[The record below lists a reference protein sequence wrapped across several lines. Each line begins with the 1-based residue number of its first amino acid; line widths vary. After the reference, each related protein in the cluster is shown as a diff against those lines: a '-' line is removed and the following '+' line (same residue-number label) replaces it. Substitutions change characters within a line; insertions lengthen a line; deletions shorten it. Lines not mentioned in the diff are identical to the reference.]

1 MARGVVLTTTRAC
14 KLIWELGA
22 SARSDPM
29 FIYCSSGTG
38 MLAANLT
45 CLVTVH
51 GSLFPED
58 APRAHVIA
66 ETRIPNPIT
75 KTTLQC
81 AHVLVRDDA
90 LRTGQKHQYLSWRIS
105 EQFPPSWRTTSI
117 DTRTPPKPW
126 VRRVNLKMSQ
136 LYHASSRGD
145 ISTASCSKHLVYL
158 FYCHNNM

>member
-38 MLAANLT
+38 MLAANPT
-45 CLVTVH
+45 CLVMVH

-58 APRAHVIA
+58 ASGAHVIA

-90 LRTGQKHQYLSWRIS
+90 SRTGRKYQYLFWRTL
-105 EQFPPSWRTTSI
+105 EQFQP
-117 DTRTPPKPW
+117 
-126 VRRVNLKMSQ
+126 
-136 LYHASSRGD
+136 
-145 ISTASCSKHLVYL
+145 
-158 FYCHNNM
+158 F